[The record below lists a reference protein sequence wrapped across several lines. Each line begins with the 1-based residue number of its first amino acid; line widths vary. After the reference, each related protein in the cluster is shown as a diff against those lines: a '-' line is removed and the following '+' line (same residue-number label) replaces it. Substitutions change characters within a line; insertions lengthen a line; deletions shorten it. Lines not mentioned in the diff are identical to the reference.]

1 MMASFPS
8 KYIIVYKR
16 SLHAHRM
23 HDHRVTVVLSI
34 CWDSTKKW
42 LAIRGPGHQLKL
54 TVNSC
59 TTICMH
65 AYAYSVN
72 LSTLLIM
79 NCYTYQ
85 SFFFHLQSTQF
96 AP

>member
-23 HDHRVTVVLSI
+23 HNHRVTVVLSI
-34 CWDSTKKW
+34 CWDRTKKM
-42 LAIRGPGHQLKL
+42 AGNPRTRSSIETHCEFMH
-54 TVNSC
+54 NY
-59 TTICMH
+59 MH
-65 AYAYSVN
+65 AHMYNVS